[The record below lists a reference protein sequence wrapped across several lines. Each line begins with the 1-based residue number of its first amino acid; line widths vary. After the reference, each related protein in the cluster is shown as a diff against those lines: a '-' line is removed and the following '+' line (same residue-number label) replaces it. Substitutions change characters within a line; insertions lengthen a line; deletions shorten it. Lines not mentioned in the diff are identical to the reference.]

1 MRPAPNVQPTEINHG
16 IWNVQE
22 VSLFL
27 QYEVEARVELP
38 TRAAGHPLR
47 YVAFNAA
54 RAEINLQT
62 FLTHYENQLPLSCG
76 SNV

>member
-1 MRPAPNVQPTEINHG
+1 MRPAPNVQPTAATFDLG
-16 IWNVQE
+16 GAGVQLPLE
-22 VSLFL
+22 
-27 QYEVEARVELP
+27 YEVAVGVERP
-38 TRAAGHPLR
+38 TMEAGHPLR